1 MAISPAFVFPQ
12 TFPVRIVEILLNVD
26 ATTSPATPAISE
38 GRNLSSSTQNY
49 ARIPILYLIL
59 GVLLVISIVPMYFY
73 SAQVEA
79 INRDRLKTNEMLL
92 QNTVTR
98 SLADD
103 LAQHERSLHMMLAN
117 LSSAIQVASGGDIG
131 EANIQAPEL
140 RALLEN
146 FVSSSDEIAYA
157 TLLNSEAKGISAG
170 RIAPD
175 AFLNR
180 ELERAYAAARDGRVY
195 NGQALVVGEGK
206 SARTVFVV
214 SYPVKYGQRF
224 LGMIASVVDLQFLKR
239 RLQEVAG
246 GGLTPYVVDAQGRL
260 VAAATPEF
268 ATGQDMKNLDIVRN
282 FVEGGYKAQ
291 LAATR
296 EFTVDAGSEH
306 VEMLGTYSP
315 VTSLDWAVVV
325 QKPQREAYSGILE
338 MQRTARLLAVLAV
351 LLSIGV
357 SIFAAR
363 RITNPLHVLIQ
374 SSRALA
380 RGDFSQ
386 RVNLWSRTEIGEL
399 AQTFNTMSDELEHF
413 VEDLKRAAEENR
425 ELFMG
430 SIQMLAGAVDEKDPY
445 TRGHSDRV
453 TKYSMMIATEMGLDA
468 GFLEI
473 LRISAQLHD
482 VGKIGIED
490 RILKKPGTLTPEEF
504 EIMKT
509 HTTKGANILRPV
521 PQLREM
527 LPGIEL
533 HHEALNGRGYPY
545 GLKGDDIPLLAR
557 VIAVA
562 DTFDALTTNRPYQR
576 AFDPVEALRIIENLS
591 GQRLDP
597 RAVTALMAVF
607 YRGDIRIQKPT
618 NQMFNGQPEPP
629 GPIQPIDALAVEITR
644 I

>member
-1 MAISPAFVFPQ
+1 LKAA
-12 TFPVRIVEILLNVD
+12 
-26 ATTSPATPAISE
+26 ATSSSASARSE
-38 GRNLSSSTQNY
+38 GRDLSASAPNH
-49 ARIPILYLIL
+49 ARIPILYVIL

-73 SAQVEA
+73 STQVEA
-79 INRDRLKTNEMLL
+79 INRDRLKTNEQLL
-92 QNTVTR
+92 QNTLTR

-103 LAQHERSLHMMLAN
+103 LAQHQRSLHMMLAN

-131 EANIQAPEL
+131 EANIHAPEL

-157 TLLNSEAKGISAG
+157 TLLNSDAKGIFAG
-170 RIAPD
+170 QIAPD

-180 ELERAYAAARDGRVY
+180 ELERAYSAARDGREY

-224 LGMIASVVDLQFLKR
+224 LGMIASVVDLQFLIR
-239 RLQEVAG
+239 RLQQVAG

-260 VAAATPEF
+260 VAAATPGL
-268 ATGQDMKNLDIVRN
+268 ATGQDMKNLEIVRN
-282 FVEGGYKAQ
+282 FVDGGNRAQ
-291 LAATR
+291 VVETR
-296 EFTVDAGSEH
+296 EFTIGTGSDRVD
-306 VEMLGTYSP
+306 MLGTYSP
-315 VTSLDWAVVV
+315 VMSLNWAVIM
-325 QKPQREAYSGILE
+325 QKPRNEAYRGVIE
-338 MQRTARLLAVLAV
+338 MQRTARLLALLAV

-363 RITNPLHVLIQ
+363 RITNPLQVLTQ

-399 AQTFNTMSDELEHF
+399 AHTFNTMSDELEHF

-453 TKYSMMIATEMGLDA
+453 TRYSLLIAQEMNLPA
-468 GFLEI
+468 SFLET

-490 RILKKPGTLTPEEF
+490 HILKKPGALTEEEF
-504 EIMKT
+504 EVMKT

-521 PQLREM
+521 TQLAEM

-533 HHEALNGRGYPY
+533 HHEALDGRGYPY
-545 GLKGDDIPLLAR
+545 GLQGDQIPLLAR
-557 VIAVA
+557 VIAVG
-562 DTFDALTTNRPYQR
+562 DTFDALTTNRPYQQAHTPEQALQIIKNLAGKR
-576 AFDPVEALRIIENLS
+576 LDPKAVEAL
-591 GQRLDP
+591 
-597 RAVTALMAVF
+597 
-607 YRGDIRIQKPT
+607 
-618 NQMFNGQPEPP
+618 
-629 GPIQPIDALAVEITR
+629 LAVYARGEIKIQRFTIKRPVAAQPAEVPAVAVAAAAAASTPSAVETATLERTR
-644 I
+644 V